1 MNTMIEKYNKFI
13 GNIMGNS
20 SPFDFTDKSD
30 NIFRHTV
37 YMLNRTQSMFKWSG
51 LPESI
56 PQRMLELY
64 LQINGNVCFYKHEGT
79 LYVFRGGLGGK
90 PDVYYMPTIYTVAN
104 PALDFSANL
113 KINEECIVIPND
125 SMYLGL
131 MPLFQ
136 KYATLM
142 AENELS
148 INIATINSRIIDL
161 IAAPDDRTR
170 QSAEKFLKD
179 VVEGKLG
186 VISSNEFFEGLKS
199 QPYGSSGNTNTITN
213 LIELEQY
220 LKASWFNALGI
231 NSNYNMKRESLN
243 TEESQLNHDALLPL
257 IDDML
262 RQRQEGSE
270 RVNEM
275 FGTDITVEFNSAWR
289 DNEIEIKLEQAKM
302 AADAEPEEPEDNPK
316 EDPEEPE
323 EEGPEEDGEGGN
335 E

>member
-1 MNTMIEKYNKFI
+1 MSTLIEKYNKFI
-13 GNIMGNS
+13 GNIMGES
-20 SPFDFTDKSD
+20 SSFDFTDKSD

-56 PQRMLELY
+56 PQRMVELY
-64 LQINGNVCFYKHEGT
+64 LQINGNVCFYQHEGT

-90 PDVYYMPTIYTVAN
+90 PDVYYMPTVYTVAN
-104 PALDFSANL
+104 PALNFTANL

-125 SMYLGL
+125 TMYLGL

-170 QSAEKFLKD
+170 MSAEKFLKD

-186 VISSNEFFEGLKS
+186 VISSNEFFEGLNS

-220 LKASWFNALGI
+220 LKASWFNELGI

-262 RQRQEGSE
+262 RQRQEGAE
-270 RVNEM
+270 RVNDM
-275 FGTDITVEFNSAWR
+275 FGTDISVDFDSAWL
-289 DNEIEIKLEQAKM
+289 DNEIEIKLEQDKL
-302 AADAEPEEPEDNPK
+302 AAEADPEDDPEETQEEPENRK
-316 EDPEEPE
+316 KILRKKRIKT
-323 EEGPEEDGEGGN
+323 
-335 E
+335 